1 MSNSRPLAYDRVNLF
16 GPTPINMNV
25 AGNAQIFALNDG
37 ETKFMPTSIVLENA
51 YERGTQSTPAVVRID
66 NGITDQNVSDAV
78 TYTIGTLDTEGKSNV
93 AALVA
98 NPVPVITGKEVSI
111 VSVARSANIAT
122 VIISSAITG
131 AVAGDIVSIEGAGEF
146 NADKVVLSNVSGTT
160 LNYINVGVDVATT
173 SATLAKVVYGNVL
186 RLKKTTLGQGRATT
200 LRARANGV
208 ATLTFA
214 AAHGLNVG
222 DTVSVVSV
230 GGTGYNDANAEIT
243 AVTTSSPF
251 TISYVNAGGTEAS
264 TADTAGRV
272 GALYVNA
279 YVVGIYY

>member
-51 YERGTQSTPAVVRID
+51 YVRGTQSTSAVVVAD
-66 NGITDQNVSDAV
+66 NGITGQNVSASV
-78 TYTIGTLDTEGKSNV
+78 TLNTSLDEQDYSNV

-111 VSVARSANIAT
+111 VSVARTANIAT

-131 AVAGDIVSIEGAGEF
+131 AIAGDIVSIEGAGEF
-146 NADKVVLSNVSGTT
+146 NADKVVLASVSGTT
-160 LNYINVGVDVATT
+160 LTYINVGVDVATT

-186 RLKKTTLGQGRATT
+186 RLNKTTLGQGRATT

-272 GALYVNA
+272 GALFVNA

>member
-51 YERGTQSTPAVVRID
+51 YVRGTQSTSAVVVAD
-66 NGITDQNVSDAV
+66 NGITGQNVSASV
-78 TYTIGTLDTEGKSNV
+78 TLNTSLDEQDYSNV

-111 VSVARSANIAT
+111 VSVARTANIAT

-146 NADKVVLSNVSGTT
+146 NADKVVLASVSSTT
-160 LNYINVGVDVATT
+160 LTYINVGVDVATT

-272 GALYVNA
+272 GALFVNA

>member
-51 YERGTQSTPAVVRID
+51 YVRGTQSTPAVVRID
-66 NGITDQNVSDAV
+66 NGITDQNVSASV
-78 TYTIGTLDTEGKSNV
+78 TLSTSLDDQDYSNV

-146 NADKVVLSNVSGTT
+146 NADKVVLASVSGTT
-160 LNYINVGVDVATT
+160 LTYINVGVDIATT

-186 RLKKTTLGQGRATT
+186 RLKKTTLGKGRLTT
-200 LRARANGV
+200 NRSRTNGV
-208 ATLTFA
+208 ATLTSL
-214 AAHGLNVG
+214 AHGLNVG
-222 DTVSVVSV
+222 DTISVVGVS
-230 GGTGYNDANAEIT
+230 GTGYNTASAEIT
-243 AVTTSSPF
+243 AVTT
-251 TISYVNAGGTEAS
+251 TTVSYVNAGANES
-264 TADTAGRV
+264 IVSDTTGNF
-272 GALYVNA
+272 GALFVNA

>member
-37 ETKFMPTSIVLENA
+37 ETKFMPTSIILENA
-51 YERGTQSTPAVVRID
+51 YVRGTQSTSAVVVAD
-66 NGITDQNVSDAV
+66 NGITGQNVSASV
-78 TYTIGTLDTEGKSNV
+78 TLSTSLDDQDYSNV

-146 NADKVVLSNVSGTT
+146 NADKVVLASVSGTT
-160 LNYINVGVDVATT
+160 LTYINVGVDVATT

-186 RLKKTTLGQGRATT
+186 RLKKTTLGKGRLTT
-200 LRARANGV
+200 NRSRTNGV
-208 ATLTFA
+208 ATLTS

-222 DTVSVVSV
+222 DTISVVGVS
-230 GGTGYNDANAEIT
+230 GTGYNTASAEIT
-243 AVTTSSPF
+243 AVTT
-251 TISYVNAGGTEAS
+251 TTVSYVNAGANES
-264 TADTAGRV
+264 IVSDTTGNF
-272 GALYVNA
+272 GALFVNA

>member
-1 MSNSRPLAYDRVNLF
+1 
-16 GPTPINMNV
+16 MNV

-51 YERGTQSTPAVVRID
+51 YVRGTQSTSAVVVAD
-66 NGITDQNVSDAV
+66 NGITGQNVSQSV
-78 TYTIGTLDTEGKSNV
+78 TINTTLDNQDYSNV

-98 NPVPVITGKEVSI
+98 NPVPVITGSEVSI
-111 VSVARSANIAT
+111 VSVARTANIAT

-146 NADKVVLSNVSGTT
+146 NADKVVLASVSGTT
-160 LNYINVGVDVATT
+160 LTYINVGVDVATT

-272 GALYVNA
+272 GALFVNA

>member
-51 YERGTQSTPAVVRID
+51 YVRGTQSTSAVVVAD
-66 NGITDQNVSDAV
+66 NGITGQNVSQSV
-78 TYTIGTLDTEGKSNV
+78 TINTTLDNQDYSNV

-98 NPVPVITGKEVSI
+98 NPVPVITGSEVSI
-111 VSVARSANIAT
+111 VSVARTANIAT

-146 NADKVVLSNVSGTT
+146 NADKVVLASVSGTT
-160 LNYINVGVDVATT
+160 LTYINVGVDVATT

-272 GALYVNA
+272 GALFVNA

>member
-51 YERGTQSTPAVVRID
+51 YVRGTQSTSAGLRID
-66 NGITDQNVSDAV
+66 NGITDQNVSQLV
-78 TYTIGTLDTEGKSNV
+78 TLNTTLDDQDYSNV

-131 AVAGDIVSIEGAGEF
+131 AVTGDIVSIEGAGEF

-160 LNYINVGVDVATT
+160 LNYINVGVDIATT

-186 RLKKTTLGQGRATT
+186 RLKKTTLGKGILTT
-200 LRARANGV
+200 NRSRTNGV
-208 ATLTFA
+208 ATLTS

-222 DTVSVVSV
+222 DTISVVGVS
-230 GGTGYNDANAEIT
+230 GTGYNTASAEIT
-243 AVTTSSPF
+243 AKTT
-251 TISYVNAGGTEAS
+251 TTVSYVNAGANEGT
-264 TADTAGRV
+264 TADTTGNF
-272 GALYVNA
+272 GALFVNA

>member
-51 YERGTQSTPAVVRID
+51 YVRGTQSTSAVAVAD
-66 NGITDQNVSDAV
+66 NGITGQNVSASV
-78 TYTIGTLDTEGKSNV
+78 TLSTSLDDQDYSNV

-111 VSVARSANIAT
+111 VSVARTANIAT

-146 NADKVVLSNVSGTT
+146 NANKVVLASVSGTT
-160 LNYINVGVDVATT
+160 LTYINVGVDVATT

-200 LRARANGV
+200 FRARTNGV
-208 ATLTFA
+208 ATLTSL
-214 AAHGLNVG
+214 AHGLNVG
-222 DTVSVVSV
+222 DTISVVGVS
-230 GGTGYNDANAEIT
+230 GTGYNTASAEIT
-243 AVTTSSPF
+243 AVTT
-251 TISYVNAGGTEAS
+251 TTVSYVNAGANES
-264 TADTAGRV
+264 IVSDTTGNF
-272 GALYVNA
+272 GALFVNA